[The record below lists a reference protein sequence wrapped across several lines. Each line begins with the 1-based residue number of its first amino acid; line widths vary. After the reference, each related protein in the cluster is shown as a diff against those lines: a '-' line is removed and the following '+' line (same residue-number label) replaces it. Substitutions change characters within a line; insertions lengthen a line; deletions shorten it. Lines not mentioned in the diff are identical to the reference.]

1 MNTKILLKR
10 VKSIEN
16 LIDFTTSTV
25 VLQTLHETLQKEYN
39 LTTNLEQKDVL
50 EQLCLRIEL
59 KEITSRIN
67 KL

>member
-25 VLQTLHETLQKEYN
+25 VLQALHETLQKEYN
-39 LTTNLEQKDVL
+39 LTTNLEQKDIL

-67 KL
+67 EL

>member
-1 MNTKILLKR
+1 MNTKILLER

-16 LIDFTTSTV
+16 LINFTTDTV
-25 VLQTLHETLQKEYN
+25 LLQVLHETLQKEYN
-39 LTTNLEQKDVL
+39 STTNLEQKDVL

-67 KL
+67 EL